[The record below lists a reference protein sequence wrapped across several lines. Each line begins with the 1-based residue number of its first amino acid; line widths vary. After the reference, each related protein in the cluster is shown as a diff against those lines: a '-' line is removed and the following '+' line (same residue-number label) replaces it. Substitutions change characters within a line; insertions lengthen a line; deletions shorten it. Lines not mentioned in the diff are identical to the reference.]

1 MHHFHAHAH
10 AHVHVDGTHLP
21 PSPDAMLPISGGQ
34 FPLDP
39 TTHDPKLR
47 KSKRDGRVGN
57 YPNMD
62 STCVPTHK
70 EKVHRGSWLLR
81 AVAETSR
88 GPRGERP
95 QLNSATEV
103 NNKYSL
109 CSDFRVLELYV
120 C

>member
-1 MHHFHAHAH
+1 MHHFHAD
-10 AHVHVDGTHLP
+10 VHVDGTHLP
-21 PSPDAMLPISGGQ
+21 PSPVAMLPISGGH

-39 TTHDPKLR
+39 TTHDPKSR

-70 EKVHRGSWLLR
+70 EKVHRDRGSWLLR
-81 AVAETSR
+81 AVAETSW
-88 GPRGERP
+88 GPHGERP

-103 NNKYSL
+103 NNKDSL